1 MNTDKQRI
9 YNGDWK
15 TLHPYSGSAPTD
27 LYYITLANK
36 VLAAIRAVETSLDES
51 DYRKIDETEQKELA
65 CILTAYFEDIISQT
79 GIFQAF
85 TRIHGKR
92 FGKPLPFYT
101 LDEDYTP
108 GEINIEEVQF
118 LVWHYHMQLN
128 NLDIP
133 YSPTLDTFAAIASD
147 VMEIFE
153 TEYES
158 APENE
163 KLLQYFRIDEKE
175 SHNLYALHARFLWL
189 CTQSYLFF
197 NNGFLLEDQ
206 AESLA
211 EEAKEAGM
219 DEQIPDMVNL
229 LCNDFGFNHV
239 TEFMRLTPPRW
250 LAEVLGED
258 SPLYAS
264 LSSMGHKYT
273 GYFRYENA
281 DETITRFRHIATD
294 RIIEATNRSLA
305 APQYERPVSHFT
317 YRIHSMERRMVAFRT
332 DQQLRR

>member
-163 KLLQYFRIDEKE
+163 KLLQYFRIDEK
-175 SHNLYALHARFLWL
+175 NLITFTH
-189 CTQSYLFF
+189 CTPVS
-197 NNGFLLEDQ
+197 
-206 AESLA
+206 
-211 EEAKEAGM
+211 
-219 DEQIPDMVNL
+219 
-229 LCNDFGFNHV
+229 FGFV
-239 TEFMRLTPPRW
+239 PSPIYSSTTVSYWKTKP
-250 LAEVLGED
+250 
-258 SPLYAS
+258 SPLPKKPKKPVWTS
-264 LSSMGHKYT
+264 KYP
-273 GYFRYENA
+273 
-281 DETITRFRHIATD
+281 IW
-294 RIIEATNRSLA
+294 
-305 APQYERPVSHFT
+305 
-317 YRIHSMERRMVAFRT
+317 
-332 DQQLRR
+332 